1 MVSRISPTQMPVR
14 QLRTNERSTTR
25 PYRMSLRAKRAAAY
39 LGDGGYRAAHRKSG
53 DQVISD
59 NYFFRKV
66 LIDVQTIRSV
76 ARRTAYDTT
85 LRRQQSIIERT
96 VTENNLVPSET
107 GRVVGGIF
115 GLELGVPEGLH

>member
-66 LIDVQTIRSV
+66 LIDVKQSGLWRGEL
-76 ARRTAYDTT
+76 RMT
-85 LRRQQSIIERT
+85 LPCAGNRASSRE
-96 VTENNLVPSET
+96 P
-107 GRVVGGIF
+107 
-115 GLELGVPEGLH
+115 